1 MNQDTIYD
9 KPEHRPI
16 PLVGQRILKTSI
28 AVFLCLMIYYLWGY
42 SGSDMQTEAMI
53 TAIICM
59 QPYVRD
65 SGQFA
70 LNRLAG
76 TMVGAFWGLMFLLLL
91 LIFPQMGRSMP
102 LIYARMALGVL
113 ISLYTAVLIGK
124 PDTASLAAI
133 VFLCIVISFPEIEQ
147 PLQQAGMRILGVF
160 IGTFVAIGVNVFRL
174 PRDKQRGLVFFL
186 RTTDLAPDRF
196 SQIPTAAM
204 FRLN

>member
-42 SGSDMQTEAMI
+42 SGSDMPTEAMI

-91 LIFPQMGRSMP
+91 LIFPQMGRSWHW
-102 LIYARMALGVL
+102 G
-113 ISLYTAVLIGK
+113 
-124 PDTASLAAI
+124 
-133 VFLCIVISFPEIEQ
+133 C
-147 PLQQAGMRILGVF
+147 
-160 IGTFVAIGVNVFRL
+160 
-174 PRDKQRGLVFFL
+174 
-186 RTTDLAPDRF
+186 
-196 SQIPTAAM
+196 
-204 FRLN
+204 